1 MGRGGRNV
9 NRRDAGAA
17 GVRPTKRRDAR
28 GGERTRS
35 SNQRCG
41 MQGLARSTVFP
52 RENDDFRRAG

>member
-28 GGERTRS
+28 GGERMRS
-35 SNQRCG
+35 SSQR
-41 MQGLARSTVFP
+41 
-52 RENDDFRRAG
+52 